1 MRRQARKRNA
11 RQRQRID
18 PNIADVDA
26 ALDRLDK
33 RTIKGGVMRDDRAAA
48 DKIGESSH
56 GVNGR
61 RGISHIGVRNARELG
76 NLGRNQLL
84 GMHECIETVNDLAAR
99 KAGRGNLNQLIVLHR
114 KTCGLGIEDD
124 DILLDKPERLRL
136 GTLGERGVGIDD
148 KLRRSRGYGVLD

>member
-1 MRRQARKRNA
+1 
-11 RQRQRID
+11 
-18 PNIADVDA
+18 
-26 ALDRLDK
+26 
-33 RTIKGGVMRDDRAAA
+33 MRDDRAAA
-48 DKIGESSH
+48 DKIGESGH

-84 GMHECIETVNDLAAR
+84 GMHKGVKAVNDLTAR
-99 KAGRGNLNQLIVLHR
+99 KAGCGNLNQLIILHR
-114 KTCGLGIEDD
+114 KTRGLGIEDD

-136 GTLGERGVGIDD
+136 GTLGKHGVGIDD

>member
-1 MRRQARKRNA
+1 
-11 RQRQRID
+11 
-18 PNIADVDA
+18 
-26 ALDRLDK
+26 
-33 RTIKGGVMRDDRAAA
+33 MRDDRAAT

-114 KTCGLGIEDD
+114 KTRGLGIEDD
-124 DILLDKPERLRL
+124 DILFDEAERLRL
-136 GTLGERGVGIDD
+136 SALGERGIGVDD
-148 KLRRSRGYGVLD
+148 KLRRSRRYSVLD